1 MLSVYVSLNTR
12 ENGSSKEYQSLRT
25 VTMQFRMDGKQNNLR
40 IQYKVESQIQKKKT
54 FISLVRTLSH
64 YLFNENKSFEKTP
77 TAIQNR

>member
-1 MLSVYVSLNTR
+1 
-12 ENGSSKEYQSLRT
+12 
-25 VTMQFRMDGKQNNLR
+25 MQFRMDGKQNNLR